1 MISSTLEPNK
11 FKWSSKIISG
21 LVPMYMLNSFPLV
34 TKEDESK
41 GKNGHCKV
49 SDLEKTRLPV
59 FTIFREVSSTINS
72 KFEHYLW

>member
-21 LVPMYMLNSFPLV
+21 LVPMYKPNGFPLV
-34 TKEDESK
+34 TIDDESK

-49 SDLEKTRLPV
+49 SDLEKNHLPV
-59 FTIFREVSSTINS
+59 FTFLG
-72 KFEHYLW
+72 KYLVL